1 MMVSDREVVASA
13 SNLAEKPKSGAVRTW
28 VADHRRVA
36 SDTATFISQR
46 IVRSC
51 LVWLMVGIALTLPGL
66 LWIAQSNMQAFGG
79 QWQGNVGL
87 TVYMEVGAPD
97 AQVRGLASHLH
108 EDFTVQSTVLISPEE
123 ALEDLLAQSDD
134 SEFLRAALVAIET
147 NPLPASF
154 SVVLDEQA
162 SYLQLDAL
170 SRQLTV
176 LPGVDEVVIQS
187 AWLERLRDLADLANT
202 VGGGLSVILLMAAV
216 LVTFASVRLAIE
228 SKLAE
233 LRVLALVGATASQ
246 MRRPFLYFGASY
258 GVGGGIMAI
267 MLIAFFLNQIEAPL
281 KSLLISYQI
290 GVSLA
295 GFTPSFLLAVV
306 VMGWLLG
313 ISGALLAL
321 SQRLGDLT
329 KEAS

>member
-1 MMVSDREVVASA
+1 MTASDREIVASA
-13 SNLAEKPKSGAVRTW
+13 SSLAAKPKSGAVRTW

-36 SDTATFISQR
+36 SDTASFISQR
-46 IVRSC
+46 IVRSF

-108 EDFTVQSTVLISPEE
+108 EDFTVQRTVLISPEE

-134 SEFLRAALVAIET
+134 SEFLRAALAAIET

-170 SRQLTV
+170 SRQLTA

-187 AWLERLRDLADLANT
+187 AWLERLRDLADLVNT

-321 SQRLGDLT
+321 YQRLGDLT